1 MITNTRLT
9 QLCNTAHHCQKQ
21 VDKMNAT
28 LLENDFTDLYNF
40 VRDHMKSSKVEPG
53 NGQTDSPYV
62 ALLFGK

>member
-9 QLCNTAHHCQKQ
+9 QLRDTAHHCQKQ

-40 VRDHMKSSKVEPG
+40 VRDHIFEENEEG
-53 NGQTDSPYV
+53 TDVHIP
-62 ALLFGK
+62 LLFGK